1 MPLTKLQF
9 RPGVNRE
16 TTSYTNEGGWFDG
29 EKIRFRFGLPEKIG
43 GWVKFSDFSFLG
55 VCRALHTWVT
65 LGGSKLTGVGTSLKY
80 YINEG
85 GQFYDITPLR
95 KTATGATFVAT
106 NGQFTLRVNNN
117 SHGAVADDFVTFS
130 GATSLGG
137 VITAGVLNQE
147 YQIVRIIDDNSYEI
161 QTRAAGT
168 SIQSITVNGQLA
180 PTLVAANGS
189 DTGNGGGSV
198 VSAYQIN
205 SGLTLAVAGTGWG
218 AGTWGR
224 GTWGS
229 GITSTSTNELR
240 VYTQDNFGED
250 LLFNVRDG
258 GIYYWD
264 TSADTLG
271 TDRGIPL
278 TAVQGGTP
286 WVSGTSYTVGNTV
299 YSPINYLSYQCAV
312 NVSGTTDPSLD
323 ASNWTLISDATT
335 PTVAKQVLVSDRDR
349 HVVVFGCDSESAI
362 GTQDPLLIRFSSQE
376 SVSTWTATADNTAGD
391 LRVGVGSEIVCAV
404 ETRQQIL
411 VFTDVSVHAMQY
423 LGPPFTFGIDR
434 LSENTTIMGPLAAK
448 AVDDAVF
455 WMGVEEFYVYNGQ
468 VQKLP
473 CSVRSFVF
481 NNFNLEQKEL
491 VMASLNSSFS
501 EIWWFYPSAS
511 STEVD
516 KYVVYNYEEKV
527 WYYGTLTR
535 TYWLDRGV
543 NDFPMA
549 ASTDGFLYNQEF
561 GLNDGST
568 SPASPITSFIESS
581 QLSIGDGNDF
591 VFLSRLIPDITFDAS
606 TDATA
611 SVNMTLQTRNYPGGQ
626 YLQSNASAVTQTA
639 TTPVEQFTNE
649 AYVRLRGRA
658 FALKVDSSITDIQWR
673 LGTQRVDV
681 RQDGRR

>member
-1 MPLTKLQF
+1 M
-9 RPGVNRE
+9 
-16 TTSYTNEGGWFDG
+16 
-29 EKIRFRFGLPEKIG
+29 
-43 GWVKFSDFSFLG
+43 
-55 VCRALHTWVT
+55 
-65 LGGSKLTGVGTSLKY
+65 
-80 YINEG
+80 
-85 GQFYDITPLR
+85 
-95 KTATGATFVAT
+95 
-106 NGQFTLRVNNN
+106 
-117 SHGAVADDFVTFS
+117 
-130 GATSLGG
+130 
-137 VITAGVLNQE
+137 
-147 YQIVRIIDDNSYEI
+147 
-161 QTRAAGT
+161 
-168 SIQSITVNGQLA
+168 
-180 PTLVAANGS
+180 
-189 DTGNGGGSV
+189 
-198 VSAYQIN
+198 
-205 SGLTLAVAGTGWG
+205 
-218 AGTWGR
+218 
-224 GTWGS
+224 
-229 GITSTSTNELR
+229 
-240 VYTQDNFGED
+240 
-250 LLFNVRDG
+250 
-258 GIYYWD
+258 
-264 TSADTLG
+264 
-271 TDRGIPL
+271 
-278 TAVQGGTP
+278 
-286 WVSGTSYTVGNTV
+286 
-299 YSPINYLSYQCAV
+299 
-312 NVSGTTDPSLD
+312 
-323 ASNWTLISDATT
+323 
-335 PTVAKQVLVSDRDR
+335 
-349 HVVVFGCDSESAI
+349 
-362 GTQDPLLIRFSSQE
+362 
-376 SVSTWTATADNTAGD
+376 
-391 LRVGVGSEIVCAV
+391 CAV

>member
-1 MPLTKLQF
+1 
-9 RPGVNRE
+9 
-16 TTSYTNEGGWFDG
+16 
-29 EKIRFRFGLPEKIG
+29 
-43 GWVKFSDFSFLG
+43 
-55 VCRALHTWVT
+55 
-65 LGGSKLTGVGTSLKY
+65 
-80 YINEG
+80 
-85 GQFYDITPLR
+85 
-95 KTATGATFVAT
+95 
-106 NGQFTLRVNNN
+106 
-117 SHGAVADDFVTFS
+117 
-130 GATSLGG
+130 
-137 VITAGVLNQE
+137 
-147 YQIVRIIDDNSYEI
+147 
-161 QTRAAGT
+161 
-168 SIQSITVNGQLA
+168 
-180 PTLVAANGS
+180 
-189 DTGNGGGSV
+189 
-198 VSAYQIN
+198 
-205 SGLTLAVAGTGWG
+205 
-218 AGTWGR
+218 
-224 GTWGS
+224 
-229 GITSTSTNELR
+229 
-240 VYTQDNFGED
+240 
-250 LLFNVRDG
+250 
-258 GIYYWD
+258 
-264 TSADTLG
+264 
-271 TDRGIPL
+271 
-278 TAVQGGTP
+278 
-286 WVSGTSYTVGNTV
+286 
-299 YSPINYLSYQCAV
+299 
-312 NVSGTTDPSLD
+312 
-323 ASNWTLISDATT
+323 
-335 PTVAKQVLVSDRDR
+335 
-349 HVVVFGCDSESAI
+349 
-362 GTQDPLLIRFSSQE
+362 
-376 SVSTWTATADNTAGD
+376 
-391 LRVGVGSEIVCAV
+391 
-404 ETRQQIL
+404 
-411 VFTDVSVHAMQY
+411 
-423 LGPPFTFGIDR
+423 
-434 LSENTTIMGPLAAK
+434 
-448 AVDDAVF
+448 
-455 WMGVEEFYVYNGQ
+455 MGVEEFYVYNGQ